1 MDWPLLDGLDE
12 VIRRDVLAQARRRR
26 FNKRDILFHE
36 GDPSDGMHLVE
47 SGWVA
52 VRLTTPLGDV
62 VTSAVLGS
70 GEPLGEQSLI
80 EDGGRR
86 STSAVALTPVET
98 LYLSR
103 EIFDDLRRRHPSV
116 DRFLA
121 TLFDD
126 RMRRLSTLLIEAL
139 HVPAPKRVMR
149 RIAALAEQFAPES
162 DGTIPLTQEDLAS
175 LAGTTRP
182 TVNRVLREAEDA
194 GAVRVT
200 RGRLQVVD
208 NEVLFQLAR

>member
-126 RMRRLSTLLIEAL
+126 RMRRQSTLLIEAL